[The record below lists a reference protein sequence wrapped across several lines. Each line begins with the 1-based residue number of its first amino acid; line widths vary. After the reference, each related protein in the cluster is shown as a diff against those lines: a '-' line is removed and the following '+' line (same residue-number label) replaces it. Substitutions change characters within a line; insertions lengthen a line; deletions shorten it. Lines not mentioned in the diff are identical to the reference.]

1 MSPGVSGGGVIL
13 EWVEVFFRQG
23 VPMSYHLQT
32 PEPPI
37 PSEVPPATPQPET
50 PIEPP
55 EPDLPAIGDP
65 PTGPDETPRS
75 LARSLM

>member
-1 MSPGVSGGGVIL
+1 
-13 EWVEVFFRQG
+13 
-23 VPMSYHLQT
+23 MSYHLQT

-55 EPDLPAIGDP
+55 QPDLPAIGDP
-65 PTGPDETPRS
+65 PPGPNETPRS
-75 LARSLM
+75 FARRLM